1 MVDPIMPI
9 TILSQSAQC
18 QDLTPSGP
26 VGAPITEPVCVT
38 QTLEVP
44 LEGSGGNRSG
54 LWEVSVGRFSRH
66 LANAEVMHILSGACT
81 FTPTGGEAQSIK
93 AGDTLFFPA
102 NTTGIWD
109 IKTPL
114 RKVYVVMAAG

>member
-1 MVDPIMPI
+1 MPI

-18 QDLTPSGP
+18 QALTPSGP
-26 VGAPITEPVCVT
+26 VGAPITEPACVT

-44 LEGSGGNRSG
+44 LEGAGNNRSG
-54 LWEVSVGRFSRH
+54 LWAVSIGRFSRH
-66 LANAEVMHILSGACT
+66 LANAEVMHILSGECT
-81 FTPTGGEAQSIK
+81 FTPTGGEAQPIK

-102 NTTGIWD
+102 NTTGVWD

-114 RKVYVVMAAG
+114 RKVYVVMAAE